1 MRTNV
6 KLFGILGVF
15 FLVVATV
22 YGFWVNWSEWAGIPA
37 IYALGGLGLMIAAFL
52 WLTDRKF
59 GVGPDDDEDGEI
71 AQYSGTYG
79 SFAPWSWWPL
89 GLGIASAALVLGL
102 ALGWWIFFVGVGLGV
117 YFLVGWVFE
126 YSKGDHAH

>member
-6 KLFGILGVF
+6 KLFTLLGVF
-15 FLVVATV
+15 FVVVATV

-37 IYALGGLGLMIAAFL
+37 LYALGGLGLMIAIFL

-59 GVGPDDDEDGEI
+59 GVGPDDDEHGEI
-71 AQYSGTYG
+71 AQYAGTYG

-89 GLGIASAALVLGL
+89 GLGVACAGLVLGL
-102 ALGWWIFFVGVGLGV
+102 ALGWWIFIVGIGLGL
-117 YFLVGWVFE
+117 YFVVGWVFE